1 MKRVRS
7 SLNLDLGLSLLWKDS
22 LPASGLT
29 LESLI
34 DTCSKVHDNAQ
45 NSSMQKSEAS
55 WDRPLLNGVASQ
67 LTFIAKCPEL
77 MKTFSERKG
86 LKPVSEIIQIDSM
99 NEALRA
105 SLWNALDVAL
115 WSTDK
120 FIYCDYSEPHIQPLS
135 RSLWFHYFKK
145 PIDSRPDRA
154 HKILAAIREYFFSCQ
169 WHEVY
174 DFLEFI
180 VSEREDSTPR
190 LAELL
195 NAILEREL
203 SGYRFVTGHLADV
216 TSREEL
222 AMIEEAARDSRFPG
236 VSTHIDRALE
246 LYADRENPDYRNS
259 IKESISAVESMA
271 RLVSGNEKAS
281 LGDALK
287 TIEKNGHLHPALKEG
302 FLKLY
307 GYTSDEQGIRH
318 AMLDEPNLT
327 AADARYFL
335 VSCSSFVNYLK
346 TQIQ

>member
-1 MKRVRS
+1 MQ
-7 SLNLDLGLSLLWKDS
+7 
-22 LPASGLT
+22 
-29 LESLI
+29 ESEG
-34 DTCSKVHDNAQ
+34 C
-45 NSSMQKSEAS
+45 
-55 WDRPLLNGVASQ
+55 WDRPLLNSVASQ

-77 MKTFSERKG
+77 MKTFSKRKG
-86 LKPVSEIIQIDSM
+86 LKPISEIIQIDSM
-99 NEALRA
+99 NEALRN

-115 WSTDK
+115 WSTAD
-120 FIYCDYSEPHIQPLS
+120 FIYRDYSEPHIQPLS

-145 PIDSRPDRA
+145 PIDSRPDRGS
-154 HKILAAIREYFFSCQ
+154 KILAAIREYFFSCQ

-180 VSEREDSTPR
+180 VSERKHSTPR

-195 NAILEREL
+195 NTFLEREL
-203 SGYRFVTGHLADV
+203 SGYRFVAGHLADV

-222 AMIEEAARDSRFPG
+222 TMIEEAARDSRFAG
-236 VSTHIDRALE
+236 VSAHIDRALE

-271 RLVSGNEKAS
+271 RLVSGSEKAT

-287 TIEKNGHLHPALKEG
+287 TVEKNGHLHSALKEG

-346 TQIQ
+346 AQIK